1 MLIKPLFAP
10 FWTTLINIFVFR
22 QPKKAN
28 WPVSENMEVPVHKRG
43 KLIGPGGMNLK
54 KIMVETGAQVPT
66 SLN

>member
-1 MLIKPLFAP
+1 M
-10 FWTTLINIFVFR
+10 TTSINIFVFR

-54 KIMVETGAQVPT
+54 KIMVETGAQVHT
-66 SLN
+66 S